1 MIFNWENLGRGFE
14 AYKVA
19 HMIAASMPNPDHRPA
34 CEKAVLSSY
43 AEILQHKGVGGYDL
57 DACKRDCR
65 LDVIAVIVHE
75 YGPSSIRNS
84 ALDAFRAWDCET
96 VLSEAGV

>member
-19 HMIAASMPNPDHRPA
+19 HMIATSMPNPDHRPA

-43 AEILQHKGVGGYDL
+43 AEVLQHKGVGGYDL
-57 DACKRDCR
+57 DACKRDYR
-65 LDVIAVIVHE
+65 LGVIAVIVHE

-84 ALDAFRAWDCET
+84 ALDTFRVWDYET